1 MSGEI
6 FKAKNVYVSIFYLFL
21 KKYSYGV
28 CVVCCRWLFF
38 YF

>member
-6 FKAKNVYVSIFYLFL
+6 FKVKNVYVSIFYLFL

-28 CVVCCRWLFF
+28 CVVVNYFF
-38 YF
+38 IFNM